1 MLMKFINKSYSP
13 TPFSILKV
21 PIANLNSNNQENL
34 FYLQTYGDKFEFF
47 DSYKVFLHYPT
58 SNPLPTS
65 CKMTKGSALYTNKFQ
80 FWRVFF
86 EITYLIARI
95 LSGKNTDSLL
105 YFMTNTIMTGFS
117 EREVQSHL
125 TKNIFR
131 LTDWHSLQILI
142 NINS

>member
-1 MLMKFINKSYSP
+1 MVIKLD
-13 TPFSILKV
+13 
-21 PIANLNSNNQENL
+21 
-34 FYLQTYGDKFEFF
+34 GDKFEFF

-58 SNPLPTS
+58 SNPLPAS
-65 CKMTKGSALYTNKFQ
+65 CKMTKGSALYSNKFQ
-80 FWRVFF
+80 FWSSFF

-95 LSGKNTDSLL
+95 LRRFSLDLKTMSGKNTDSLL